1 MAAHVRFGRGGA
13 IEGDVEPV
21 VRALAEARSAA
32 ALTGA
37 GISVE
42 SGIPDFRSDSGLWR
56 TFDPFVY
63 ATLSGFLEDPARSWR
78 FFRELGRLRTDKQPN
93 PAHRALA
100 RLEEAGR
107 LAGLVTQNV
116 DGLHQ
121 AAGSR
126 RVIEIHG
133 NGGRLRCLRCD
144 AVRPFSADLLEPGPV
159 PLCPSCSRP
168 LKPDVV
174 LFGEDVRD
182 LDAASE
188 LIAGCEIL
196 LVVGTSA
203 EVVPAA
209 WLPGDV
215 LDRGGSVI
223 EFNLEPTRLT
233 RAGLGPKGAF
243 VEGPAATTLP
253 LVASRVLAA

>member
-1 MAAHVRFGRGGA
+1 MH
-13 IEGDVEPV
+13 EEEVE
-21 VRALAEARSAA
+21 AA
-32 ALTGA
+32 ARLLASARRAVAFTGA
-37 GISVE
+37 GISTE
-42 SGIPDFRSDSGLWR
+42 SGIPDFRGPRGLWKS
-56 TFDPFVY
+56 FDPMKIAHIGTFKRDPR
-63 ATLSGFLEDPARSWR
+63 AFWEFAASRNLSGA
-78 FFRELGRLRTDKQPN
+78 KPN
-93 PAHRALA
+93 AGHLALA
-100 RLEEAGR
+100 ELER
-107 LAGLVTQNV
+107 AGLLRAVVTQNV

-133 NGGRLRCLRCD
+133 NGGRLRCLRCG
-144 AVRPFSADLLEPGPV
+144 ALRPFSADLLEPGPV

-182 LDAASE
+182 LDAATE
-188 LIAGCEIL
+188 LLAGCDLL

-209 WLPGDV
+209 WLPGEV
-215 LDRGGSVI
+215 LDRGGSLI

-233 RAGLGPKGAF
+233 RAGLGPRGAF
-243 VEGPAATTLP
+243 VEGPVATTLP